1 MEIIYE
7 KTKGRIPLRLLIGK
21 TKPQP
26 GCGVQRFYRS
36 WVLNLAGSWSF
47 LLRDFR
53 KKKAIWE
60 FQKKNPTFKARLS
73 AKHMLIGQL
82 HDDVIL
88 LQLQIK
94 AIVL

>member
-7 KTKGRIPLRLLIGK
+7 NTKGRIPLRLLIGK

-26 GCGVQRFYRS
+26 GCGVQWFYRS
-36 WVLNLAGSWSF
+36 WGLNLAGSWSF

-60 FQKKNPTFKARLS
+60 FKKKNLTFKARLS
-73 AKHMLIGQL
+73 AKHMFIGQL